1 MKHNQ
6 NNRNMLEELF
16 WMHANERPY
25 GWAVGYKQF
34 PFLGLSDCL
43 VGQTLHNQ
51 CQNTHTHTH
60 ARVAHTLAQARL
72 DPLLHKRASGQE
84 REEKGVVREVGWR
97 EWGSEGGRV
106 AGCPWG
112 FSLWLLRRCCCRQ
125 RVAMA
130 TPVI

>member
-1 MKHNQ
+1 
-6 NNRNMLEELF
+6 
-16 WMHANERPY
+16 MHANERPY

-72 DPLLHKRASGQE
+72 DPSTACIPYYTNVPRA
-84 REEKGVVREVGWR
+84 RKG
-97 EWGSEGGRV
+97 
-106 AGCPWG
+106 
-112 FSLWLLRRCCCRQ
+112 RRKG
-125 RVAMA
+125 
-130 TPVI
+130 